1 MIIDTTLSAM
11 ENRMDGF
18 RRLDEA
24 IERKKRQEWPR
35 SQQKYRAKKA
45 KEEKKFEIRM
55 EEMINKV
62 VNFFSVGRNIQ
73 KSRELS
79 E

>member
-24 IERKKRQEWPR
+24 VERKKVLPR
-35 SQQKYRAKKA
+35 SQAKYRAKKA
-45 KEEKKFEIRM
+45 KGEKEFEARM
-55 EEMINKV
+55 KKMLDKV
-62 VNFFSVGRNIQ
+62 VSFFNVGRNIQ
-73 KSRELS
+73 KSREPS
-79 E
+79 G

>member
-1 MIIDTTLSAM
+1 MIIDTTISAM
-11 ENRMDGF
+11 EIRMDAF

-24 IERKKRQEWPR
+24 VERKKVPDFPR
-35 SQQKYRAKKA
+35 SQAKYREKKA
-45 KEEKKFEIRM
+45 EEEEKFEIRM
-55 EEMINKV
+55 EEVLARVINL
-62 VNFFSVGRNIQ
+62 FSVGRNIQ